1 MILKFPENLPY
12 RALFSIIIFKTSGFR
27 IQKQGCCAM
36 TKRVA
41 AVERKTGETEI
52 ALELNLD
59 GKGRPEISTSIPF
72 FDHML
77 TLFSVHGFFDLKVQA
92 TGDVEVDFHHTV
104 EDVGL
109 VLGEALD
116 QALGERKGIKRYGY
130 AVTPMDE
137 TLTAVAVDLSKRPFL
152 VYHVPEIGQSGHFDL
167 ILAKEFFRA
176 FSNRSGMNL
185 HINVAYGENEHHII
199 ESMFKAL
206 GRALD
211 EAVSLDE
218 RISTVRSSK
227 GAL

>member
-1 MILKFPENLPY
+1 MSK
-12 RALFSIIIFKTSGFR
+12 R
-27 IQKQGCCAM
+27 I
-36 TKRVA
+36 A
-41 AVERKTGETEI
+41 AVERKTVETEI
-52 ALELNLD
+52 KLELNLD
-59 GKGRPEISTSIPF
+59 GKGRPEIFTAIPF

-77 TLFSVHGFFDLKVQA
+77 TLFCVHGFFDLKIQA
-92 TGDVEVDFHHTV
+92 TGDIEVDFHHTV

-109 VLGEALD
+109 VLGKALD
-116 QALGERKGIKRYGY
+116 QALGDRRSIRRYGY

-137 TLTAVAVDLSKRPFL
+137 TLTAVAIDLSRRPFL
-152 VYHVPEIGQSGHFDL
+152 VYHVPEIGQSGSFDL

-206 GRALD
+206 GRALN